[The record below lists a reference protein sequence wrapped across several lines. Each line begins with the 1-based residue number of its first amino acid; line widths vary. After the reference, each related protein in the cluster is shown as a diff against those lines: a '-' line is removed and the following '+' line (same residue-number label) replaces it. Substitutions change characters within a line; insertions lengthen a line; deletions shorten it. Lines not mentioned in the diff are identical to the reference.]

1 MKSHSMKLSEF
12 KAGETVFIDA
22 NIFIYHFTG
31 VSEDCTLFLKRC
43 EEGDLTGVTGM
54 NILIEVLHRLMMIE
68 AVTKGFA
75 KPGDVAKKLK
85 KEPDVVRKLTD
96 YETNTLSIMDIGIE
110 LLPISE
116 DTIKSSFQY
125 RRKYG
130 LLVNDSLT
138 TAMMDL
144 EGIINLATMDKDFL
158 RVEGIRV
165 YSPQDVI

>member
-1 MKSHSMKLSEF
+1 MKLSDI
-12 KAGETVFIDA
+12 KSGEAVFIDA

-43 EEGDLTGVTGM
+43 EEGELTGFTGI

-68 AVTKGFA
+68 AAAKGFV
-75 KPGDVAKKLK
+75 KLGNVLKKLK
-85 KEPDVVRKLTD
+85 KKPDIVKKLAD
-96 YETNTLSIMDIGIE
+96 YQTNTLSIMDMGIE
-110 LLPISE
+110 VLPLSE
-116 DTIKSSFQY
+116 DSIESSLQF
-125 RRKYG
+125 RKKYG

-144 EGIINLATMDKDFL
+144 EGIINLATMDKDFE
-158 RVEGIRV
+158 RVEGVRV

>member
-1 MKSHSMKLSEF
+1 MKISEI
-12 KAGETVFIDA
+12 KAEETVFIDA

-31 VSEDCTLFLKRC
+31 VSEESTLFLKRC
-43 EEGDLTGVTGM
+43 EEGELTGVTGM

-68 AVTKGFA
+68 AVTKGFV
-75 KPGDVAKKLK
+75 KPGDVVKKLTK
-85 KEPDVVRKLTD
+85 KPHIVKELTE
-96 YETNTLSIMDIGIE
+96 YQTNTLSIVDIGIE

-116 DTIKSSFQY
+116 DTIKSSFQF
-125 RRKYG
+125 RKKYG

-144 EGIINLATMDKDFL
+144 EGIINLATMDKDFE
-158 RVEGIRV
+158 RVEGVRV

>member
-1 MKSHSMKLSEF
+1 MKSHYMKLSEI
-12 KAGETVFIDA
+12 K
-22 NIFIYHFTG
+22 
-31 VSEDCTLFLKRC
+31 
-43 EEGDLTGVTGM
+43 
-54 NILIEVLHRLMMIE
+54 

-158 RVEGIRV
+158 RVDGIRV